1 MKENK
6 YDKGA
11 LVFKRNKDIWISGL
25 LSANITT
32 YNSNFKEPTYQ
43 FMVEYSGKL
52 LINESNE
59 MKDICTRRGIEK
71 LKEIKTQIE
80 AIITEIEAG
89 GPYAG

>member
-6 YDKGA
+6 YDKET
-11 LVFKRNKDIWISGL
+11 LVFKRNKDIWCSGL
-25 LSANITT
+25 LSVNITT

-52 LINESNE
+52 LVNESNE
-59 MKDICTRRGIEK
+59 TKDICIRRGIEK

-89 GPYAG
+89 GGYAR